1 MYPSKKVWFELFRYK
16 IGSLDFKHC
25 VLKSCVVFEKT
36 ICLFQPQINEG
47 TIPAEFSVLIYRFES
62 SASKIYQKK
71 TKRNGFADQ
80 VQFSKASSEKKCEEW
95 PV

>member
-1 MYPSKKVWFELFRYK
+1 MR
-16 IGSLDFKHC
+16 IM
-25 VLKSCVVFEKT
+25 
-36 ICLFQPQINEG
+36 G